1 MEAALQMFL
10 QNGYA
15 GTSLKALA
23 QELGISAPALYWYF
37 SSKEELY
44 VSVIEEAMT
53 DFVTYVSQSITDD
66 DPVVRLG
73 QIVRAHVT
81 WQLEKSDIARA
92 FDFTMIR
99 RGQSREIPS
108 DRLEPIVKMEIE
120 YVKNLRDVLAAG
132 VEQGVFMVDDV
143 KTTAFAITSMCEYVN
158 TWYRP
163 DGELSIAAVAN
174 RYDGLVMRMLG
185 AHPSNRISRD

>member
-23 QELGISAPALYWYF
+23 QELGISAPGLYWYF
-37 SSKEELY
+37 SSKEDLY
-44 VSVIEEAMT
+44 ASVIEAAMN
-53 DFVTYVSQSITDD
+53 DFVAYVRQSITDD

-81 WQLEKSDIARA
+81 WQLQKADVAQA
-92 FDFTMIR
+92 FDFAMMR
-99 RGQSREIPS
+99 KGLGHEIPS

-120 YVKNLRDVLAAG
+120 YIKELRDVLAAG
-132 VEQGVFMVDDV
+132 TDQSVFEVDDV
-143 KTTAFAITSMCEYVN
+143 KSTAFAIVTMCEYVN
-158 TWYRP
+158 TWYRA

-174 RYDGLVMRMLG
+174 RYDGLVRRMVG
-185 AHPSNRISRD
+185 AHSSNQADRR